1 MAQYHLHLKNHSTY
15 SILFLYP
22 LEYYQC
28 AYVTIH
34 MYLRSKYLQFNSIH
48 YLYSLY
54 SFQMALISNQ
64 SMTTEENDP
73 DDIISTYC
81 FNASTLNNTRT
92 LEKETVFWLEGVML
106 TATSIIGIIGNSITI
121 AVLNRISLNN
131 VFNQVRTNAYYNT
144 ISRQI
149 KKC

>member
-1 MAQYHLHLKNHSTY
+1 
-15 SILFLYP
+15 
-22 LEYYQC
+22 
-28 AYVTIH
+28 
-34 MYLRSKYLQFNSIH
+34 
-48 YLYSLY
+48 
-54 SFQMALISNQ
+54 MALISNQ
-64 SMTTEENDP
+64 SMTTEENYP

-131 VFNQVRTNAYYNT
+131 VFNQVRTNAYYT
-144 ISRQI
+144 
-149 KKC
+149 

>member
-1 MAQYHLHLKNHSTY
+1 
-15 SILFLYP
+15 
-22 LEYYQC
+22 
-28 AYVTIH
+28 

-144 ISRQI
+144 ISRRI